1 MSTTDLLDS
10 GLLVLRLLLGTL
22 LVAHGALKFFQGG
35 GLEAEATLL
44 AKDGLRGG
52 KPAAALSA
60 LIQVGA
66 GTFLAAGFLTPLAGA
81 GAIGAMMVAVCAKA
95 RNGFWVPHDGLEFPL
110 IFAVL
115 SVTATLTGPGQ
126 WSLDHAI
133 GLSITS
139 TETLIAIAAG
149 LVAGAASFPALLAPR
164 RARTPNIESQ
174 HPA

>member
-1 MSTTDLLDS
+1 MSTPDLLNS
-10 GLLVLRLLLGTL
+10 GLLLLRLLLGIL

-35 GLEAEATLL
+35 GLDAEAALL
-44 AKDGLRGG
+44 TKDGLRGG

-60 LIQVGA
+60 LIQIGA
-66 GTFLAAGFLTPLAGA
+66 GSLLAAGFLTPLAGA

-95 RNGFWVPHDGLEFPL
+95 RNGFWVPQDGLEFPL
-110 IFAVL
+110 IFALL
-115 SVTATLTGPGQ
+115 SVTATLTGPGE

-139 TETLIAIAAG
+139 TDTLIAIAVG
-149 LVAGAASFPALLAPR
+149 LVAGAASFPALLGPR
-164 RARTPNIESQ
+164 PVGTPNLESQ